1 MYVHMYVRV
10 CVLQFRVHTYV
21 HNARALD
28 CLFVRSVTWLWV
40 LHDAVCAIQ
49 FWCTYFVCRCHF
61 HLPAGHPVWG
71 NGSMT
76 PEQPRCLR
84 RHGGSHDCST
94 SGIERLWGLLWSA
107 CMYVRTY
114 IPTSTPI
121 FCLLAFWVAQ
131 RHMGVLSQ
139 SHSTHTYVRTCMYI
153 VVAELYNSQACQI
166 SFTKSFQLSFCQNMC
181 LEYCTNAYLVL
192 TLGTF
197 QTTIYLFS
205 TIF

>member
-1 MYVHMYVRV
+1 MCSCICLIVKTHIVCITDYLLCLQVHLIYIRTYSIMYCVYVRTCV

-40 LHDAVCAIQ
+40 LRDAVCAIQ
-49 FWCTYFVCRCHF
+49 FRCTYFVCRCHF
-61 HLPAGHPVWG
+61 HLPAGYPVWG

-107 CMYVRTY
+107 CLYVRTY

-131 RHMGVLSQ
+131 RHTGVLSLYP
-139 SHSTHTYVRTCMYI
+139 HLPTYVHVCI
-153 VVAELYNSQACQI
+153 
-166 SFTKSFQLSFCQNMC
+166 
-181 LEYCTNAYLVL
+181 
-192 TLGTF
+192 
-197 QTTIYLFS
+197 
-205 TIF
+205 